1 MVLPGLCLSLLLTQ
15 GSAPPAGAP
24 RPAAFVAGELF
35 TLAWTHSIE
44 KTRWEEDY
52 RVTTTPSGLAL
63 EAVQSRIKGSAAGME
78 PPPDA
83 RLVDDWYAYTPNV
96 RVLTELRL
104 SRSEFAA
111 DHELCTGGV
120 CRPLATWLGPAQG
133 GTALVR
139 PCTNIRPSRPASGSS
154 G

>member
-1 MVLPGLCLSLLLTQ
+1 MWGLCLSLLLAQ
-15 GSAPPAGAP
+15 GPAPAGP
-24 RPAAFVAGELF
+24 PMPPAFVAGELF

-52 RVTTTPSGLAL
+52 RVTTTPSGPVL

-83 RLVDDWYAYTPNV
+83 RLVNGWYTYTPSV

-111 DHELCTGGV
+111 DHELCAQGV
-120 CRPLATWLGPAQG
+120 CQPLAHWLGPPQG
-133 GTALVR
+133 GTALVH